1 MSSNNEDTIGLSYK
15 ERELTAIGAA
25 IASNCVPCIEYHIP
39 QARKAGLSESQIREA
54 VELADKVRRVP
65 ADKVL
70 KTALAHLEN
79 EADAGSNQVR
89 VQLDNPCGKEDNE
102 MDKKSCCDEA
112 GNAANECGSDESS
125 DGQECA
131 PDQTGFDISK
141 MMEMMQKCC
150 PDKMKD
156 FSSSMAGFEGGCS
169 PSNKDGG
176 CKEPV

>member
-1 MSSNNEDTIGLSYK
+1 MSREKEDKNGLSYK
-15 ERELTAIGAA
+15 ERELAAIGAA

-39 QARKAGLSESQIREA
+39 QARKAGLSDSQIREA

-70 KTALAHLEN
+70 KSALARLEN
-79 EADAGSNQVR
+79 EAEAGPNRVR

-102 MDKKSCCDEA
+102 MDKTNCCDEA
-112 GNAANECGSDESS
+112 GDATNERGSDESS
-125 DGQECA
+125 AGQQCA
-131 PDQTGFDISK
+131 PDQTGFDFSK
-141 MMEMMQKCC
+141 MMEMMQRCC

-156 FSSSMAGFEGGCS
+156 FSSHMTSFEGGCN